1 MADFDELMKEFEID
15 LSEEPAK
22 KPSGKKK
29 KPFEKKE
36 NDSFKYEKTFYNER
50 TSSGEKNPDFSSG
63 GMGTGQMGVGQMGS
77 GQTGFGQMSG
87 VFGSGSP
94 SGNPAGNPS
103 GQRAGRTAR
112 GGRRTRGHSVNGA
125 GIGQRLRNLP
135 YAVIICTVV
144 SICMGIHVICNFD
157 EVTWAIFQVIYKL
170 ISAGLLIF
178 FLVVIV
184 LALILAIRRR
194 SR

>member
-29 KPFEKKE
+29 KPL
-36 NDSFKYEKTFYNER
+36 
-50 TSSGEKNPDFSSG
+50 
-63 GMGTGQMGVGQMGS
+63 GS

-87 VFGSGSP
+87 VFGSGNP

-103 GQRAGRTAR
+103 GQRVGRTAR
-112 GGRRTRGHSVNGA
+112 GSRRIRGRSVNRV

-135 YAVIICTVV
+135 YAVIICTVI
-144 SICMGIHVICNFD
+144 SICMGIYVVCNFD

-178 FLVVIV
+178 FLIVIV

-194 SR
+194 PR